1 MQGIQSLSI
10 TQAHS
15 LKVHDLPP
23 HHNDLFDRLLLAQAL
38 VEPMVVLTSD
48 HAFKKYPVEIGWVR
62 TLEAVPQTGKPPILQ
77 AAFRIL
83 RNR

>member
-1 MQGIQSLSI
+1 MARAGTPGCTLGSGG
-10 TQAHS
+10 
-15 LKVHDLPP
+15 
-23 HHNDLFDRLLLAQAL
+23 QAL
-38 VEPMVVLTSD
+38 VEQMVVLTSD